1 MDNSSAVD
9 NPAMSV
15 HISAP
20 LRLQHC
26 RTDTLLPCPAAAA
39 QLAFFVVSGAS
50 CVIALAAAAFY
61 AKKVLNRRLKQ
72 IREQDGAQD
81 IECASTNKS
90 EQQPLL
96 SDRLS
101 MRQ

>member
-1 MDNSSAVD
+1 MN
-9 NPAMSV
+9 
-15 HISAP
+15 
-20 LRLQHC
+20 L
-26 RTDTLLPCPAAAA
+26 CPAAAA
-39 QLAFFVVSGAS
+39 QLAFFVISGAS
-50 CVIALAAAAFY
+50 CIIALTAAAFY

-81 IECASTNKS
+81 IECAASNSKS

-101 MRQ
+101 NRQ

>member
-1 MDNSSAVD
+1 MY
-9 NPAMSV
+9 
-15 HISAP
+15 
-20 LRLQHC
+20 L
-26 RTDTLLPCPAAAA
+26 CPAAAA

-61 AKKVLNRRLKQ
+61 AKRVLNRRLKQ

-81 IECASTNKS
+81 IECASNSKS